1 MREKVQFLNYTSV
14 WLFCTG
20 LKSFKFLDSKMD
32 NLGKG
37 KPLPQKIKHWMRA

>member
-14 WLFCTG
+14 WLFCMG